1 MSDDDEN
8 DFILESDSSSR
19 LSNGSWNHNFAAHDT
34 SENDASDI
42 YLFFRISLSS
52 HYDEVSVTK
61 WEMIHDSILQTP
73 CGSKS
78 FSLLAMDDESI
89 ACT

>member
-19 LSNGSWNHNFAAHDT
+19 LSNGSWNHNFAAQVIFIYFFESVSLRT
-34 SENDASDI
+34 MMRWVWRSEKWFMTPFYKLHVDQKV
-42 YLFFRISLSS
+42 FR
-52 HYDEVSVTK
+52 
-61 WEMIHDSILQTP
+61 
-73 CGSKS
+73 
-78 FSLLAMDDESI
+78 LAMDDESI